1 MVYLIGSLRHPRVR
15 EVAAALRAHR
25 IEVFDDWH
33 AAGPEADDIW
43 QRYEQERGRTFLEAL
58 RGKHAQDVFRFDLA
72 NLNQASAGVLVM
84 PAGKSGHLELGYL
97 IGQGKPGY
105 ILLEQE
111 PERWDVMYAF
121 SSGVYYD
128 PNLLCEMLM
137 ESA

>member
-1 MVYLIGSLRHPRVR
+1 MIYLIGSLPHPRVR
-15 EVAAALRAHR
+15 EVASALRAHR

-43 QRYEQERGRTFLEAL
+43 QRYEQERGRTFREAL
-58 RGKHAQDVFRFDLA
+58 VGKHARMVIDFDRD
-72 NLNQASAGVLVM
+72 NLNRASAAVLVM
-84 PAGKSGHLELGYL
+84 PAGKSGHIELGYV

-121 SSGVYYD
+121 ASGIYYWID
-128 PNLLCEMLM
+128 ELVKEVTRL
-137 ESA
+137 

>member
-1 MVYLIGSLRHPRVR
+1 MSVYLIGSLRHPRVR

-43 QRYEQERGRTFLEAL
+43 QRYEQERGRTFREAL
-58 RGKHAQDVFRFDLA
+58 KGKCAQNTWHYDKR
-72 NLNQASAGVLVM
+72 NLDSASAGVLVM
-84 PAGKSGHLELGYL
+84 PAGKSGHIELGYL

-105 ILLEQE
+105 ILLESE

-121 SSGVYYD
+121 ADRVYYEAKELVED
-128 PNLLCEMLM
+128 I
-137 ESA
+137 AG

>member
-1 MVYLIGSLRHPRVR
+1 VIYLIGSLRHPRVR
-15 EVAAALRAHR
+15 EVAATLRANR

-43 QRYEQERGRTFLEAL
+43 QRYEQERGRTFREAL
-58 RGKHAQDVFRFDLA
+58 LGKAAQNTWAYDRR
-72 NLNQASAGVLVM
+72 NLDAARAGILVM

-121 SSGVYYD
+121 ATSIHYQTEG
-128 PNLLCEMLM
+128 LIKELER
-137 ESA
+137 